1 MGCREATTHIQLWL
15 LGALVSHSEFDVVDF
30 LICEIEDTVL
40 DGLRARRKLS
50 YVHYLFIFLLSS
62 FGLPSSRAHLRPHA
76 LSLGPTV
83 LRLRLLCQ
91 LLLQFLTL
99 MPRILLFIS
108 LKLRMQQLMMMMMMI
123 LGFHLCLRL
132 LCLHAHMIMR
142 LGVLVLPLLP
152 LLLLTLLL
160 LRFSRHLLSSRLTW
174 QSSRPARQQPI
185 SSCPRGCSRCFKQYR
200 TDRIL
205 FSSSFF
211 RIGLRAG
218 PS

>member
-1 MGCREATTHIQLWL
+1 
-15 LGALVSHSEFDVVDF
+15 
-30 LICEIEDTVL
+30 
-40 DGLRARRKLS
+40 
-50 YVHYLFIFLLSS
+50 
-62 FGLPSSRAHLRPHA
+62 

-99 MPRILLFIS
+99 RPRILLFIS
-108 LKLRMQQLMMMMMMI
+108 SKLRMQQLMMMMMII
-123 LGFHLCLRL
+123 LGLYLRL

-142 LGVLVLPLLP
+142 LGALVLPLLP
-152 LLLLTLLL
+152 LLLLTLLW

-174 QSSRPARQQPI
+174 QPSRPARQQPI
-185 SSCPRGCSRCFKQYR
+185 SSCPRGCSRCFRPYR
-200 TDRIL
+200 TGRIP